1 MSNSSVVVSYK
12 FSAGSAILLVV
23 VCLGVMAAMAWLAQS
38 HRALSILGVITLP
51 PAQAAVFFWV
61 FCVACIL
68 PTVLAFRFAAAAF
81 GPPRMIELN
90 ETEAIL
96 PKASVSMKL
105 MSQPYRSIRKVQ
117 IRVVGKQH
125 MAIIQSAVGE
135 SRLMS
140 SGFANQRQ
148 FEAFV
153 QELSDRVKR
162 G

>member
-1 MSNSSVVVSYK
+1 MNDSNVVVQYK
-12 FSAGSAILLVV
+12 FSAGSAVLLVV
-23 VCLGVMAAMAWLAQS
+23 FCLGLMATFAWLAQS
-38 HRALSILGVITLP
+38 PRALRIYGLITLP

-61 FCVACIL
+61 FCGACLL
-68 PTVLAFRFAAAAF
+68 PTILAFRFAAAAF

-96 PKASVSMKL
+96 PKAAVSMKL
-105 MSQPYRSIRKVQ
+105 ISQPYHAIRKVQ
-117 IRVVGKQH
+117 IRVVGKQR
-125 MAIIQSAVGE
+125 MAIIESAVGE

-140 SGFANQRQ
+140 SGFANERQ